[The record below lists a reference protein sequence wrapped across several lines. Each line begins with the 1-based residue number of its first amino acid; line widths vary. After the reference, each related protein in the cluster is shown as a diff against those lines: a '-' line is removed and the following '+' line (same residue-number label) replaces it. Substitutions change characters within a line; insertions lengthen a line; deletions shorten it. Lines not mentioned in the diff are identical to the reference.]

1 MNTLTSAFLIQLVL
15 CAILFA
21 MLFYLITAN
30 AKIKKEIE
38 SETGR
43 LKYRAKV

>member
-1 MNTLTSAFLIQLVL
+1 MNTLVYAFLIQLAL
-15 CAILFA
+15 CAILFV
-21 MLFYLITAN
+21 MLFYLVTAN

-43 LKYRAKV
+43 LKDRVKV

>member
-1 MNTLTSAFLIQLVL
+1 MNALTSAFLIQLVL

-21 MLFYLITAN
+21 MLFYLVTAN

-43 LKYRAKV
+43 LKDPTKV

>member
-15 CAILFA
+15 CSILFA

-43 LKYRAKV
+43 LKDRRKG

>member
-38 SETGR
+38 SETVR
-43 LKYRAKV
+43 RKDTTKV